1 MKSLRTFI
9 DSFCRQERG
18 NIVIIAALLLAPTF
32 ALLGFAVDISAAS
45 KTKAELRDLMDSA
58 ALAGVNRNA
67 ISQNSGTYSPANSK
81 KLTDEFLTKFLS
93 ENISRRLTSLNYETT
108 ATQDKDGVITLSIK
122 YVAEI
127 DTAFHD
133 LIGRTSMTI
142 EDRVTATSAPPT
154 FLEVI
159 MLVDAS
165 SSMMIGASKSDQD
178 IMRKVNGC
186 AFACHVQNANA
197 LNNAHK
203 HGAKVRLDVVKE
215 AIAGLIDDAKKMQ
228 IADDQYA
235 FSLYKFS
242 LKLTE
247 VKALTT
253 DMNGFKAAAMA
264 MAPPLGP
271 EGGTNFRYSMQ
282 QLNAKLSD
290 SGSGISKDNRRKV
303 LMVFTDGVATP
314 VWYSNAP
321 KDYNWRYD
329 VNTVFWGPRVHW
341 AYGFNAADCN
351 QFKNKRITV
360 ATLYTEYINTD
371 SGSWGGLDKT
381 LIPLNKTNLRLC
393 ASTEALYFTANNA
406 DDIHRASESMFKS
419 VVSRSRIIE

>member
-1 MKSLRTFI
+1 MQLIVNFLSR
-9 DSFCRQERG
+9 FCRQERG
-18 NIVIIAALLLAPTF
+18 NIIIIAALLLAPTF
-32 ALLGFAVDISAAS
+32 AILGFAVDMSAAS

-67 ISQNSGTYSPANSK
+67 ISQNTGTYSPANSK
-81 KLTDEFLTKFLS
+81 KLTEDFITQFFTD
-93 ENISRRLTSLNYETT
+93 NISRRLKSLKYETS
-108 ATQDKDGVITLSIK
+108 ASQDKDGVIKLTIVYK
-122 YVAEI
+122 AEI
-127 DTAFHD
+127 NTAFQD
-133 LIGRTSMTI
+133 LIGRSTMVV
-142 EDRVTATSAPPT
+142 EDRVTATTAPPT

-159 MLVDAS
+159 MVVDAS

-178 IMRKVNGC
+178 IMKKVDGC

-215 AIAGLIDDAKKMQ
+215 AIAGLVDDAKAMQ

-247 VKALTT
+247 EKALTT
-253 DMNGFKAAAMA
+253 DLNGFRAAALS

-271 EGGTNFRYSMQ
+271 EGGTNFRFSFQ

-303 LMVFTDGVATP
+303 LMIFTDGVATP
-314 VWYSNAP
+314 VWYRDAP
-321 KDYNWRYD
+321 KNYSWYTDL
-329 VNTVFWGPRVHW
+329 NTVYWGPRVHW

-360 ATLYTEYINTD
+360 ATLYTEYINVD
-371 SGSWGGLDKT
+371 PSGWKGLDTT
-381 LIPLNKTNLRLC
+381 LIPLNKTNLRQC
-393 ASTEALYFTANNA
+393 ASTEALHYTANNA

>member
-1 MKSLRTFI
+1 MKSIRTFL
-9 DSFCRQERG
+9 DRFCRQERG
-18 NIVIIAALLLAPTF
+18 NIVIVAALLLAPTF
-32 ALLGFAVDISAAS
+32 ALIGFAVDISAAS

-67 ISQNSGTYSPANSK
+67 ISQLTGTYVPANSK
-81 KLTDEFLTKFLS
+81 KLTDEYLTQFLS
-93 ENISRRLTSLNYETT
+93 ENISRRLKTLRYETS
-108 ATQDKDGVITLSIK
+108 ASQDKDGVIKLKIK
-122 YVAEI
+122 YIAEV

-133 LIGRTSMTI
+133 LIGQSTMKI
-142 EDRVTATSAPPT
+142 EDSVTASSAPPT

-186 AFACHVQNANA
+186 AFACHVVNSH
-197 LNNAHK
+197 LLDNAHK

-253 DMNGFKAAAMA
+253 NMNDFKAAALA

-282 QLNAKLSD
+282 QLSARLSD
-290 SGSGISKDNRRKV
+290 SGSGISKENRRKV

-314 VWYSNAP
+314 VWYGNAP
-321 KDYNWRYD
+321 KNYNWSYD
-329 VNTVFWGPRVHW
+329 PNTVFWGPKVHW
-341 AYGFNAADCN
+341 AYGFNAADC
-351 QFKNKRITV
+351 QSFKNKRITV
-360 ATLYTEYINTD
+360 STLYTEYVNVD
-371 SGSWGGLDKT
+371 PSGWAGLDKT
-381 LIPLNKTNLRLC
+381 LIPLNKTNLRQC
-393 ASTEALYFTANNA
+393 ASTEALFFTANNA
-406 DDIHRASESMFKS
+406 DEIHRASESMFKS